1 LAKQQRLTS
10 PIKLSQRGFSGRDI
24 PEDKII
30 QSCVRCGLCLPHCPT
45 YLETLKETSSP
56 RGRIHLMEAVSEG
69 RLSLTNPG
77 FVGQMYQCLDC
88 RACEAVCPSGVAYG
102 KLVEAARTQI
112 ERAMPG
118 SPLKRS
124 IRWLVFRQ
132 LFGNMRVFRLL
143 SRLLYLYQHSGL
155 QWLARKSG
163 ILRLLRLQEMESLL
177 PALPPSFLIPADQY
191 YEPPA
196 AISSSPIE
204 TTGET
209 SPYHSSG
216 GSGVVRSGDPR
227 GRPQGSLAVPVPTSP
242 TRVALFAGCI
252 MSTAFAGTDRATI
265 RVLLSHGCSVV
276 VPARQGCCGALTIH
290 AGDMDEARIM
300 ARHNID
306 AFERSGAEYIIVN
319 AAGCGAALK
328 EYAHLFYEDPECA
341 GRAAHFSAQVRDIT
355 EFLADRPLI
364 PPQQQLSLKVTYQEA
379 CHLVHAQRISQQP
392 RKLLRSIPGI
402 TLVEMQESA
411 LCCGSAGIYNVT
423 QPEMSR
429 HLQERKIQHVQETG
443 AEVVITANPGCF
455 LQLQSGLRKVGSNM
469 RVMHIVD
476 VLDKAYRQE

>member
-1 LAKQQRLTS
+1 
-10 PIKLSQRGFSGRDI
+10 
-24 PEDKII
+24 
-30 QSCVRCGLCLPHCPT
+30 
-45 YLETLKETSSP
+45 
-56 RGRIHLMEAVSEG
+56 MEAVSEG

-88 RACEAVCPSGVAYG
+88 RACEVVCPSGVSYG

-118 SPLKRS
+118 SPLKRG
-124 IRWLVFRQ
+124 IRWFVFRQ
-132 LFGNMRVFRLL
+132 LFGNMRFFRLL
-143 SRLLYLYQHSGL
+143 SKLLYLYQRSGL

-177 PALPPSFLIPADQY
+177 PAIPHSFLIPANQY

-196 AISSSPIE
+196 
-204 TTGET
+204 T
-209 SPYHSSG
+209 
-216 GSGVVRSGDPR
+216 
-227 GRPQGSLAVPVPTSP
+227 LPTNSTP
-242 TRVALFAGCI
+242 VALFAGCI

-265 RVLLSHGCSVV
+265 RVLLAHGCSVI
-276 VPARQGCCGALTIH
+276 VPASQGCCGALTIH

-300 ARHNID
+300 ARQNID
-306 AFERSGAEYIIVN
+306 AFERSGAGYIIVN

-328 EYAHLFYEDPECA
+328 EYAHLFHEDPHYAE
-341 GRAAHFSAQVRDIT
+341 RAEHFSAQVRDIT
-355 EFLADRPLI
+355 EFLADRPVT
-364 PPQQQLSLKVTYQEA
+364 PPQQPLALKVTYQEA

-402 TLVEMQESA
+402 ELIEMQESA

-423 QPEMSR
+423 QPAMSR
-429 HLQERKIQHVQETG
+429 RLQERKIQHVQETG
-443 AEVVITANPGCF
+443 AEVVVTANPGCF
-455 LQLQSGLRKVGSNM
+455 LQLQSGLRRSGSSI

-476 VLDKAYRQE
+476 VLDSAFRQE